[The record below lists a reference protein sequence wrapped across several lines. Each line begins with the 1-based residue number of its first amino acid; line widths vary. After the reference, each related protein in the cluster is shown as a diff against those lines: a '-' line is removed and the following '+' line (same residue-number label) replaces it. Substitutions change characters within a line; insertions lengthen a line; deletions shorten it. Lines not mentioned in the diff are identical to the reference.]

1 MISKKS
7 TRSKTKM
14 SDQFNLIKSL
24 IKFVNNVEQKL
35 LSMKLIEEKLN
46 EFMSILAK
54 TQENIFQDLKS
65 IQKILNENHFEED
78 YDEFVFN
85 VFVFNFLLQKICL
98 SLKELFKSMQQNLNG
113 TTTMMTMR
121 LKNKQ

>member
-1 MISKKS
+1 
-7 TRSKTKM
+7 M

-54 TQENIFQDLKS
+54 TQENMFQD
-65 IQKILNENHFEED
+65 F
-78 YDEFVFN
+78 YP
-85 VFVFNFLLQKICL
+85 
-98 SLKELFKSMQQNLNG
+98 SLPCSRAE
-113 TTTMMTMR
+113 
-121 LKNKQ
+121 

>member
-1 MISKKS
+1 
-7 TRSKTKM
+7 M

-24 IKFVNNVEQKL
+24 IKFVNNVEQNL

-65 IQKILNENHFEED
+65 IQKILNENHFEDD
-78 YDEFVFN
+78 YDELVEFCFCLRLKRFVF
-85 VFVFNFLLQKICL
+85 L
-98 SLKELFKSMQQNLNG
+98 
-113 TTTMMTMR
+113 
-121 LKNKQ
+121 